1 MTQAATPIGT
11 RARRARRVGLSL
23 AAAVLLA
30 GCQSD
35 APGSDA
41 GVASATPVSA
51 AAAGFPRTEQEAVL
65 SIAPMLER
73 TTPAIANIA
82 VSFTVPAP
90 THGIF
95 RDPVIRRFFG
105 IPEDLPPLQ
114 RVSAGSGVIVDAA
127 RGLVVTNA
135 HVVEDADTVTV
146 RLKDRRVFAA
156 EIVGSDPE
164 TDVAVLRIPAD
175 GLTAIPFADSDAIAV
190 GDYAVAIGNPFGLGQ
205 TVTTGIVSALGRSG
219 LIEGGYETFIQTD
232 AAINPGNSGGAL
244 VNSRGE
250 LIGINTAI
258 LSRSGVNAGLNF
270 AIPSNVAGAVV
281 DQFARF
287 GDIRRGRIGVEIV
300 DLPPDV
306 AAALASGDGEGAVI
320 AGVRP
325 GSPADR
331 AGLRP
336 GDIVLSVN
344 GAKVRN
350 AADLRARIGSLRVG
364 DRVTLSWLR
373 DGAPASGPITVGP

>member
-1 MTQAATPIGT
+1 MRHVLRPPAVRLPQPGRWALC
-11 RARRARRVGLSL
+11 V

-30 GCQSD
+30 ACQSD
-35 APGSDA
+35 APPARNS
-41 GVASATPVSA
+41 VAAATPTA
-51 AAAGFPRTEQEAVL
+51 AVRGFPNTQQEVVL

-73 TTPAIANIA
+73 TTPAIVNIA

-90 THGIF
+90 THPIF

-105 IPEDLPPLQ
+105 IPDDLPPQQ

-135 HVVEDADTVTV
+135 HVVADADTVTV

-156 EIVGSDPE
+156 EIVGSDRE
-164 TDVAVLRIPAD
+164 TDIAVLQIPAED
-175 GLTAIPFADSDAIAV
+175 LGEVPFADSDRIAV

-219 LIEGGYETFIQTD
+219 LIDGGYETFIQTD

-270 AIPSNVAGAVV
+270 AIPSNVARAVV
-281 DQFARF
+281 GQLSEF
-287 GDIRRGRIGVEIV
+287 GDVRRGEIGVEIV
-300 DLPPDV
+300 DLPPEV
-306 AAALASGDGEGAVI
+306 AADLPTNDGAGAVI
-320 AGVRP
+320 QGVRP

-331 AGLRP
+331 AGLRA
-336 GDIVLSVN
+336 GDIVLGVN

-364 DRVTLSWLR
+364 DRATLRWLR
-373 DGAPASGPITVGP
+373 DGTSQSGPVTVGP